1 MNLEDAI
8 NLYAEKAGI
17 DDASIFSGDTQGF
30 RLDRI
35 SVTPERARETF
46 SLESI
51 EKLANS
57 FALWVLT
64 QTYRQWGTTHFSPDT
79 APETVKIVAQIDWSD
94 DE

>member
-1 MNLEDAI
+1 MNLGDAI
-8 NLYAEKAGI
+8 KLYEKKTGIHAGVNFLTDI
-17 DDASIFSGDTQGF
+17 QGF
-30 RLDRI
+30 RLDRT

-46 SLESI
+46 SLQSI

-64 QTYRQWGTTHFSPDT
+64 QTYSQWGTTHLSSDT

>member
-17 DDASIFSGDTQGF
+17 DDPSIFSGDIQGF

-46 SLESI
+46 SLQSI

-57 FALWVLT
+57 FALWVLA
-64 QTYRQWGTTHFSPDT
+64 QTYR
-79 APETVKIVAQIDWSD
+79 
-94 DE
+94 